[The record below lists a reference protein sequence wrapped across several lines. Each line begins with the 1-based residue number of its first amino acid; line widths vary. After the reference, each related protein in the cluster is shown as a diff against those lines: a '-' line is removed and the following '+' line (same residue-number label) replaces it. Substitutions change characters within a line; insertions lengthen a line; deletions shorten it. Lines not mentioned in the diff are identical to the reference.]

1 VKVAATGPWRRI
13 VVRTKDGHQTPIITN
28 LDAGHGAA
36 RIACL
41 MFARWRQENLFK
53 YMGEHKGLDAIASYA
68 AAPADADT
76 LVPNSERKRLD
87 LQISELGKQTAELRA
102 ELGDALLNEPK
113 QSSRSAHGM
122 KIAQGGAVKQ
132 LRQLEADID
141 RLVAARKGLPARI
154 TVAEAGTGREV
165 MCLEYEAIIDRIK
178 ISAYNAEDWLCDR
191 LVAHYPNRHDLRC
204 LLRSF
209 AELSGEI
216 RSVDGTVVVTLD
228 PPDTPKDRHA
238 LRVESAKVVYKPEVT
253 NSR

>member
-1 VKVAATGPWRRI
+1 
-13 VVRTKDGHQTPIITN
+13 
-28 LDAGHGAA
+28 
-36 RIACL
+36 
-41 MFARWRQENLFK
+41 
-53 YMGEHKGLDAIASYA
+53 
-68 AAPADADT
+68 
-76 LVPNSERKRLD
+76 
-87 LQISELGKQTAELRA
+87 
-102 ELGDALLNEPK
+102 
-113 QSSRSAHGM
+113 M

-154 TVAEAGTGREV
+154 TVAKAGTGREV

-238 LRVESAKVVYKPEVT
+238 LRGLVADLNAIGATYPGTDVRVTYQVKVHHSEVAA
-253 NSR
+253 